1 MRSHY
6 YRKRN
11 RVDVYSAMTSILEA
25 ESRLTD
31 RYQTTVPASVRKAL
45 SLQKR
50 DKLRFVVQ
58 ADGQV
63 ILTRATESEPEDPI
77 LGRFLDFLAADMAE
91 HPERLQALDSDLAER
106 LEGLVDDIELDL
118 DAPLA
123 DDEE

>member
-1 MRSHY
+1 MQMHY
-6 YRKRN
+6 YSN
-11 RVDVYSAMTSILEA
+11 RLTSDTAMTSVLEA

-50 DKLRFVVQ
+50 DKLRFIVQ

-63 ILTRATESEPEDPI
+63 VLTRVAEGEADDPV
-77 LGRFLDFLAADMAE
+77 LGRFLGFLAADMAE
-91 HPERLQALDSDLAER
+91 HPDRLHALGSGMAER
-106 LEGLVDDIELDL
+106 LEKLTGDVEIDL

-123 DDEE
+123 DDDE